1 MRVLGCARAR
11 RSATCVQRNISRCHR
26 WMAHILYCLQHKL
39 RRGTRAVKCSV
50 PATSSRILLVLSLF
64 LSLSLFVTKY
74 TQTDCFH
81 RCDGRSED
89 TLPYSSRRLGCFRGQ
104 PKRWKETKSTS
115 RFLGRTRWVNVCVFV
130 CTNRVATRYKYA
142 SVFVRIV
149 MYGFVVMYDEY
160 T

>member
-1 MRVLGCARAR
+1 MCTTQHLAVSSMDGPHLVLFTTQITTRHACREVFRAR
-11 RSATCVQRNISRCHR
+11 NE
-26 WMAHILYCLQHKL
+26 
-39 RRGTRAVKCSV
+39 
-50 PATSSRILLVLSLF
+50 LSNPSCPLS

-74 TQTDCFH
+74 TQTDCFY

-89 TLPYSSRRLGCFRGQ
+89 TLPYSSRRLVRFRGQ